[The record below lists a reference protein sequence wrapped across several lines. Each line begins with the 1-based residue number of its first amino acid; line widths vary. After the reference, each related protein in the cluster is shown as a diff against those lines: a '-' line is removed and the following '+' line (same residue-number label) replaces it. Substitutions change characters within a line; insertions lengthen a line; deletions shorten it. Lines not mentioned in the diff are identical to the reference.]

1 MSPRRI
7 GRYVPSPTA
16 AMTSDSASTPS
27 SPPTYDRVY
36 GELRQIAER
45 HLRGE
50 RDNHTLTPT
59 ALVHEAYLALYGRGE
74 GSAGRGLFYA
84 SAARAMRQILV
95 DYARRRNAA
104 KRGGGAQRVTLD
116 DGGLRV
122 DAEAAALLDLDRALD
137 QLARRDARMGQVVE
151 CRVFGGLT
159 NEETADAVGVSVA
172 TVDRDWSRARAF
184 LHEVL
189 EAA

>member
-189 EAA
+189 QTA

>member
-16 AMTSDSASTPS
+16 AMTSDSASMPS